1 MLRHG
6 LPNNRMRHLLLPILA
21 LLLLAP
27 GCKPKPPKAV
37 VPPLPSVKM
46 EDVPAPASVSVT
58 IPRGSNLREV
68 AATAYGNEDFSG
80 FVAALNG
87 LADPARVAAGA
98 VLKTPSLPAALRD
111 AGLDPAYQPAFNVL
125 AQTWSELRTALQDY
139 ERERD
144 LALHASGTRDNTTF
158 AISVPLSR
166 RLLQC
171 ADHIDAA
178 LDVLARPK
186 KGHKMPSSTLG
197 QFYGGSGMLRSFATG
212 RVGSL
217 DYDMFMAEKG
227 FGLGFTYAL
236 IWVKA
241 HHQ

>member
-1 MLRHG
+1 MLKQC
-6 LPNNRMRHLLLPILA
+6 LPQKVMRHLLIPILS

-27 GCKPKPPKAV
+27 GCSRKPPKAV

-46 EDVPAPASVSVT
+46 EDVSAPASVTVT

-68 AATAYGNEDFSG
+68 ATTAYGHEDFNG

-87 LADPARVAAGA
+87 LADPERVAAGA

-125 AQTWSELRTALQDY
+125 AQTWAELRTALPDY
-139 ERERD
+139 QRERD
-144 LALHASGTRDNTTF
+144 AAGARDGTAF
-158 AISVPLSR
+158 AITVALSR

-171 ADHIDAA
+171 ADHMDAA
-178 LDVLARPK
+178 LDVLAHPK
-186 KGHKMPSSTLG
+186 EGHKLPRSTLG
-197 QFYGGSGMLRSFATG
+197 KFAGASGALRHFASG
-212 RVGSL
+212 QVGSM
-217 DYDMFMAEKG
+217 DYDVFLAEKS

-236 IWVKA
+236 IWVKDL
-241 HHQ
+241 HQ

>member
-1 MLRHG
+1 
-6 LPNNRMRHLLLPILA
+6 MRHLQFPILS

-27 GCKPKPPKAV
+27 GCTPKPPKAV
-37 VPPLPSVKM
+37 IPPLPAVKM
-46 EDVPAPASVSVT
+46 EDVPAPATVSVT

-68 AATAYGNEDFSG
+68 ATTAYGCEDFSG
-80 FVAALNG
+80 FVAAFNG
-87 LADPARVAAGA
+87 LADPERVAAGA
-98 VLKTPSLPAALRD
+98 LLKTPSLPAALRD

-125 AQTWSELRTALQDY
+125 GKTWAEARTALPDY
-139 ERERD
+139 ARERD

-171 ADHIDAA
+171 ADNMDAA
-178 LDVLARPK
+178 LDVLAHPQA
-186 KGHKMPSSTLG
+186 GHKLPRSTLG
-197 QFYGGSGMLRSFATG
+197 QFYGVSGMLRSFASG